1 MRDSDKQARRNAFL
15 YCKFRDEQ
23 FALYDAFAKEK
34 GMTMNTLLVVNAL
47 FYAKDGLTQ
56 SEICATVHHSKQT
69 VSLIVK
75 KLLAEGRAET
85 VGRKDDKRAKVV
97 RLTDAGRAWA
107 EGPVRHITTSEDAAM
122 AMLTPEEQA
131 KLVIKALIEG
141 DDDNLKIRRTIP
153 DIRGCMSVKVKGEIA
168 YVDIKRKMIENH
180 SEGRDIELLT
190 VYSIVNSLASVKGI
204 TNVRFTIE
212 GEVSEDFMGYLD
224 MRETFIPD
232 YTV

>member
-1 MRDSDKQARRNAFL
+1 MKRIIFILIILTAFGIAAVSFGTSVPQTEVRL
-15 YCKFRDEQ
+15 YFT
-23 FALYDAFAKEK
+23 DAQI
-34 GMTMNTLLVVNAL
+34 L
-47 FYAKDGLTQ
+47 
-56 SEICATVHHSKQT
+56 
-69 VSLIVK
+69 
-75 KLLAEGRAET
+75 KLL
-85 VGRKDDKRAKVV
+85 
-97 RLTDAGRAWA
+97 
-107 EGPVRHITTSEDAAM
+107 PVRVMIPE
-122 AMLTPEEQA
+122 LTPEEQA

-153 DIRGCMSVKVKGEIA
+153 DIRGCMSVKVKDEIA

>member
-1 MRDSDKQARRNAFL
+1 MKRIIFILIILTAFGIAAVSFGTSVPQTEVRL
-15 YCKFRDEQ
+15 YFT
-23 FALYDAFAKEK
+23 DAQI
-34 GMTMNTLLVVNAL
+34 L
-47 FYAKDGLTQ
+47 
-56 SEICATVHHSKQT
+56 
-69 VSLIVK
+69 
-75 KLLAEGRAET
+75 KLL
-85 VGRKDDKRAKVV
+85 
-97 RLTDAGRAWA
+97 
-107 EGPVRHITTSEDAAM
+107 PVRVMIPE
-122 AMLTPEEQA
+122 LTPEEQA